1 MRGGKVRF
9 RPEAPFA
16 PALEIRGTSELRPYE
31 INVFVHGT
39 AAAPEI
45 SFTSSPPL
53 PENEIL
59 TLLATGATSTDLER
73 QGAASNKAIQLLL
86 EEARRGRL
94 RYGKFLKPV
103 LEVLK
108 DVDVRIGEV
117 DAYTGRDYT
126 SATLRLGDRWLTS
139 FSIDD
144 DNRSR
149 GLLIFVLRF
158 R

>member
-1 MRGGKVRF
+1 MSTYAGRARAYAERVTRGEEAAGKFERLACRRF
-9 RPEAPFA
+9 
-16 PALEIRGTSELRPYE
+16 L
-31 INVFVHGT
+31 N
-39 AAAPEI
+39 
-45 SFTSSPPL
+45 
-53 PENEIL
+53 
-59 TLLATGATSTDLER
+59 DLER

-126 SATLRLGDRWLTS
+126 SATLRLSDRWLTS